1 MTKGKNIIFGGFR
14 SLWTIVLFD
23 LPTDTKSDRYQYT
36 RFRKQLISNGFVML
50 QYSVYTR
57 HCASDESAEAHCKR
71 VKATLPPKGEV
82 RILKIT
88 EKQFERMQV
97 YHGKKRTPTE
107 QTPKQLSIF

>member
-1 MTKGKNIIFGGFR
+1 M
-14 SLWTIVLFD
+14 WTIVLFD

-36 RFRKQLISNGFVML
+36 RFRKQLISDGFVML

-107 QTPKQLSIF
+107 QTPKQLSFL

>member
-1 MTKGKNIIFGGFR
+1 M
-14 SLWTIVLFD
+14 WTIVLFD